1 MWLKGVQNHSDVD
14 QIFMILK
21 LVTLNCAECTRGVAK
36 CENGIALVTYQEI
49 LNKMKVQMICIL
61 EACRN

>member
-1 MWLKGVQNHSDVD
+1 MLSDYINNVTVYSTGKLNKKLKGVQNHSDVD

-36 CENGIALVTYQEI
+36 MAL
-49 LNKMKVQMICIL
+49 L
-61 EACRN
+61 

>member
-1 MWLKGVQNHSDVD
+1 MWLKEVQNHSDVD

-21 LVTLNCAECTRGVAK
+21 LVTLKLCRMHTWCS
-36 CENGIALVTYQEI
+36 ENGIALVTYPEI

-61 EACRN
+61 EAYRN

>member
-21 LVTLNCAECTRGVAK
+21 LVTLNCAECTHGVAK
-36 CENGIALVTYQEI
+36 MAFFSYISRNIEQNESTDD
-49 LNKMKVQMICIL
+49 MKSRGL
-61 EACRN
+61 

>member
-21 LVTLNCAECTRGVAK
+21 LVTLNCS
-36 CENGIALVTYQEI
+36 ENGIALVAYQEI

-61 EACRN
+61 EAYRK